1 MIPPPSVTAVLVA
14 FGPMTTL
21 PEAVERVV
29 ASEGVDLD
37 VVVVDNGADPEVI
50 SRLERRD
57 RVRLIDAG
65 GNLGFGGAVNLAV
78 SKSTADLIAL
88 VNPDVVVEPDT
99 LCRLAAVASTPH
111 CGIASASVRLL
122 DRPQLL
128 NSAGGAIHFLG
139 LGWAEGYLQPVTS
152 AASDRDVTA
161 ASGACMVLRR
171 DRFLE
176 LGGFTEELFLYH
188 EDAELSLRCWQRG
201 WTVRYVADAVALHDY
216 DFGRHPRKL
225 HLMERN
231 RLIVVLTCYSSR
243 MLLLL
248 VPALL
253 AYEIGI
259 TALAVAQGW
268 GHEKATGWVWLA
280 RNAGWLRRRRHEVQA
295 ARRLTDRQLAPR
307 FAARFTGVQVEL
319 PAVLEPAD
327 RLLGWYW
334 TLVSRWL

>member
-1 MIPPPSVTAVLVA
+1 VTTRPSVTAVLVA

-21 PEAVERVV
+21 VEAVERVL
-29 ASEGVDLD
+29 SSDGVDLD
-37 VVVVDNGADPEVI
+37 VVVVDNGAEAPVI
-50 SRLERRD
+50 ERLAGRE
-57 RVRLIDAG
+57 RVRVLHAG

-78 SKSTADLIAL
+78 STSSADLVAL

-99 LCRLAAVASTPH
+99 LRRLVDVASTPG

-139 LGWAEGYLQPVTS
+139 LGWAEGYLQPATS

-216 DFGRHPRKL
+216 DFGRNPRKL

-231 RLIVVLTCYSSR
+231 RLIVVLTCYSGR

-248 VPALL
+248 APALV
-253 AYEIGI
+253 AYELGI
-259 TALAVAQGW
+259 TALAVVQGW
-268 GHEKATGWVWLA
+268 GREKATGWVWLA
-280 RNAGWLRRRRHEVQA
+280 RNAGWLRRRRHGVQA
-295 ARRLTDRQLAPR
+295 ARRLADRELAPR
-307 FAARFTGVQVEL
+307 FAARFTGAQVAL
-319 PAVLEPAD
+319 PAALEPAD
-327 RLLGWYW
+327 RLLGLYW
-334 TLVSRWL
+334 KLVSRWL